1 MEESLAALFFFAYF
15 TFPCMTEQIK
25 EVKENDIIYVIG
37 INCSGFDYR
46 GGNRDRNRRFRIHNH
61 IRRRDR
67 MHSDYHLADLKIFQE
82 MRLKEN
88 ETQEIGPLFFFAIF
102 SSTIMKGVIFY
113 DKQRRFKGTCQRS

>member
-1 MEESLAALFFFAYF
+1 
-15 TFPCMTEQIK
+15 
-25 EVKENDIIYVIG
+25 
-37 INCSGFDYR
+37 
-46 GGNRDRNRRFRIHNH
+46 
-61 IRRRDR
+61 

-88 ETQEIGPLFFFAIF
+88 ETQEFGPLFFFAIF